1 LPFHGDRLNYC
12 RCHCTHHNYTWWGCF
27 IPPPQ
32 WCSSDIIGAPQS
44 SSALLSFEW
53 RFNISFSAAYCLLS
67 RHSSIPSLTSNRSAS
82 ISFQTCYLS
91 PLSALL
97 TMDGLLR
104 WICAPQSPSALLCL
118 HFRPLI
124 SFCAPPSPSALPL
137 PTSNSTS
144 GTPPFL
150 VVHLVFP
157 PNSSYLPFK
166 LHFDSPLAN
175 LNSNLLD
182 ITNRAKRHWN
192 SISPTRQAGII
203 RKYKERLQ
211 LLCAV
216 DELCVPAFVGPDEM
230 GDLVDDIETMFDCIP
245 IA

>member
-1 LPFHGDRLNYC
+1 
-12 RCHCTHHNYTWWGCF
+12 
-27 IPPPQ
+27 
-32 WCSSDIIGAPQS
+32 
-44 SSALLSFEW
+44 
-53 RFNISFSAAYCLLS
+53 
-67 RHSSIPSLTSNRSAS
+67 
-82 ISFQTCYLS
+82 
-91 PLSALL
+91 
-97 TMDGLLR
+97 MDGLLR

-118 HFRPLI
+118 DFYPII

-137 PTSNSTS
+137 RTSNSTS

-150 VVHLVFP
+150 VVHLIFP
-157 PNSSYLPFK
+157 PNLSYLPLK
-166 LHFDSPLAN
+166 LHFDSLLAN

-192 SISPTRQAGII
+192 SISPTRQTRII
-203 RKYKERLQ
+203 RKYKECLQ